1 MRCIPL
7 DQAGG
12 GGKCIFCGE
21 GAKEKGIFAKAY

>member
-12 GGKCIFCGE
+12 KGVCILCGE
-21 GAKEKGIFAKAY
+21 PAGERGIFGKAY